1 MQNSFI
7 ELEQYTMSGVTQ
19 QLNVDTDEVEE
30 LLIGLI
36 LEGRIEGRIDQV
48 AMRLELEPQYAFRR
62 TERLFRFL
70 TWSSTGTASRGS
82 ATALCINGRRRS
94 SLFTLL

>member
-1 MQNSFI
+1 MQNSFA

-36 LEGRIEGRIDQV
+36 IEGRIEGRIDQV

-70 TWSSTGTASRGS
+70 TW
-82 ATALCINGRRRS
+82 
-94 SLFTLL
+94 

>member
-1 MQNSFI
+1 MQNSFA

-48 AMRLELEPQYAFRR
+48 AMRLELEPQYALRHKRR
-62 TERLFRFL
+62 LVHFFL
-70 TWSSTGTASRGS
+70 IVICLQA
-82 ATALCINGRRRS
+82 
-94 SLFTLL
+94 

>member
-1 MQNSFI
+1 M
-7 ELEQYTMSGVTQ
+7 TAVTQ

-48 AMRLELEPQYAFRR
+48 AMRLELEPQYVFHR
-62 TERLFRFL
+62 TGRLFHF
-70 TWSSTGTASRGS
+70 
-82 ATALCINGRRRS
+82 
-94 SLFTLL
+94 